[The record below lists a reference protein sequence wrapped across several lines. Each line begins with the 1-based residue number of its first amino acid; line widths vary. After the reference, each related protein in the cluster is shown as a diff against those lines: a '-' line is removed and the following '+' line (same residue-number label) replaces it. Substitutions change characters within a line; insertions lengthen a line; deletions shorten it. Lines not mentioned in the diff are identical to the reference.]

1 MLNNEHIRYVNRSTL
16 KIL

>member
-1 MLNNEHIRYVNRSTL
+1 MLNNEHIRYVHRSTL